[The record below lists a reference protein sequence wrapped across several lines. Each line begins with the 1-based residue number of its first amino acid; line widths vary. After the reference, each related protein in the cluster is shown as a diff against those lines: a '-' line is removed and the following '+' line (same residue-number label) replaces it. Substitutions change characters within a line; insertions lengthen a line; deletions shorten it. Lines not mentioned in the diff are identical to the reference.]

1 MDKIPPAVSNLEVKY
16 TKLFINN
23 EFVDAKDGSTFPTE
37 DPATGENICQV
48 SEAKAADVD
57 AAVAAARKA
66 FQPGSEWR
74 KMAPKKRGVLLNKL
88 ADLLLRDQHYLASL
102 ESLDGG
108 RLYSACFAV
117 DIPSCADVL
126 RYFAGWADKDHGSTM
141 PMEDGYFAYTRH
153 EPIGVCAGIIPW
165 NVPLAMFCWKL
176 GPCVSMGNVLVLKP
190 AELTPLTALYMA
202 SLIKE
207 AGFPPGVVNVI
218 PGFGKTAGSPLSR
231 HMDVDKIA
239 FTGSTLVGR
248 QIQKDSA
255 ETNLKRVTLELGGKS
270 PNIVF
275 ADANIDFAVEMAHVA
290 VFFNNGQI
298 CCAGTRTYVHEDIY
312 DEFVKRSVV
321 RAKKGIVGSPTSL
334 TTEHGPQIN
343 KLQKDKILKYLEG
356 GVKQGCKIECGGG
369 EIKGKG
375 HFVQPTV
382 LTNLTDDMTVS
393 KEEIFGPVQQIY
405 KFKDVSE
412 VLKRA
417 NNTKYGLAAAVFTND
432 INKAMAISNGIE
444 AGTVWVNCY
453 YKFDPCLPF
462 GGYKQ
467 SGTGRELGQYALH
480 EYTQVKTVAI
490 KLNAPAL

>member
-1 MDKIPPAVSNLEVKY
+1 MAAFPPPIKNPEIKY

-37 DPATGENICQV
+37 NPATGEEICQV

-74 KMAPKKRGVLLNKL
+74 KMEPKKRGVLLNKL
-88 ADLLLRDQHYLASL
+88 ADLMERDYQYLASL

-108 RLYSACFAV
+108 KVYTQTCGL
-117 DIPSCADVL
+117 DIRISIDGL
-126 RYFAGWADKDHGSTM
+126 RYFAGWADKDHGKTM
-141 PMEDGYFAYTRH
+141 PMENGYFAYTRH
-153 EPIGVCAGIIPW
+153 EPIGVCGAIIPW
-165 NVPLAMFCWKL
+165 NVPLVMFCWKL

-275 ADANIDFAVEMAHVA
+275 ADADMDYAVKMAHDS
-290 VFFNNGQI
+290 VFMNAGQI
-298 CCAGTRTYVHEDIY
+298 CCAGTRTFVHEDIY
-312 DEFVKRSVV
+312 DEFVKRSVE
-321 RAKKGIVGSPTSL
+321 RAKQGRIGEPSDLEV
-334 TTEHGPQIN
+334 EHGPQIT

-369 EIKGKG
+369 EVKGKG

-432 INKAMAISNGIE
+432 INKAMAISNGVE

-453 YKFDPCLPF
+453 FKMEPSYPF
-462 GGYKQ
+462 GGYKE
-467 SGTGRELGQYALH
+467 SGIGREQGEYVLH
-480 EYTQVKTVAI
+480 EYTEVKTVVMKI
-490 KLNAPAL
+490 DPTK